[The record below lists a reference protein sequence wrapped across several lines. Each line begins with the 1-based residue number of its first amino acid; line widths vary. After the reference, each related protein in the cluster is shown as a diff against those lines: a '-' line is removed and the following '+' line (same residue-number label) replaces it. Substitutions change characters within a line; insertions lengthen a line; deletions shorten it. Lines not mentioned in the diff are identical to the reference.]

1 MEMGKRSKVVFV
13 KKVYWNKK
21 YKKMQG
27 KQVSRWTRKKKYG
40 KKVNKPWK
48 VLQHTKC
55 FIEAQEK

>member
-21 YKKMQG
+21 NKKMQG
-27 KQVSRWTRKKKYG
+27 KAGKSLNKKKKYG

-55 FIEAQEK
+55 FIEAQEN